1 MTTSISL
8 SHYLILS
15 AVLFSMGM
23 LGVMLRRNM
32 LIILMSIELMLNA
45 ANLAIIA
52 FARYPVIAGNAALGA
67 DSLSV
72 ANNGMVF
79 VFIVMTVAAA
89 EVGVGLAIVINLFR
103 QRETVNIEAANILE
117 G

>member
-1 MTTSISL
+1 MIGL
-8 SHYLILS
+8 AHFLILS
-15 AVLFSMGM
+15 GALFT
-23 LGVMLRRNM
+23 LGVLGVLLRRNA
-32 LIILMSIELMLNA
+32 LIMLMSVELMLNA

-52 FARYPVIAGNAALGA
+52 FARYPLYHGGALLAHDAA
-67 DSLSV
+67 V

-89 EVGVGLAIVINLFR
+89 EVGVGLAIVINLYR
-103 QRETVNIEAANILE
+103 QKHCVNVEEANLLQ